1 MSEAVGL
8 ATDAEEFATESGLD
22 FSYLLVIFQDTL
34 GFTPEADLAAIYHEG
49 IGSPSYP
56 VMADVSGTSV
66 AASPY
71 DATGV
76 PGKCALT
83 PDMVILGCTTG
94 HGAAALYQL
103 IEEHAA
109 GQ

>member
-8 ATDAEEFATESGLD
+8 AAEQEEFATESGID

-34 GFTPEADLAAIYHEG
+34 GFTPEGKVAADYDAA
-49 IGSPSYP
+49 IGSPGYP

-66 AASPY
+66 EASPY
-71 DATGV
+71 DAEGV

-83 PDMVILGCTTG
+83 PDMVLLGCTTG
-94 HGAAALYQL
+94 HGASELYQL
-103 IEEHAA
+103 IEDHAA
-109 GQ
+109 AQ

>member
-8 ATDAEEFATESGLD
+8 ATEEEEFVTESGLD
-22 FSYLLVIFQDTL
+22 FGYLLVIFQDTL
-34 GFTPEADLAAIYHEG
+34 GFTPEAELAADYHAG

-56 VMADVSGTSV
+56 VLADVSDTAV

-71 DATGV
+71 DAGGV

-94 HGAAALYQL
+94 HGAAELYQL
-103 IEEHAA
+103 IQDHAA
-109 GQ
+109 GH